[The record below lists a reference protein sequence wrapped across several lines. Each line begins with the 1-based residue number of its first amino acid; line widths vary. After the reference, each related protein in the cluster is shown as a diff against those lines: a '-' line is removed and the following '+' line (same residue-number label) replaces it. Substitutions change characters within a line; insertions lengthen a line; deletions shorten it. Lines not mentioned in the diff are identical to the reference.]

1 MFRLAERN
9 KADAGGDLED
19 RRQWRW
25 GGHRQRPGSLLP
37 LLHQGSVVT
46 RRRSEGH
53 LGRSRPGCSGPMQRN
68 TRSRGGGSASSALH
82 TPELWASSG
91 MFPALLSTPSAGPAS
106 QAARGYASSR
116 PPAPAAPN
124 AARTCPHL
132 HSKMYVRYVN
142 MGISCVSG
150 PEAATLMGSSGSHAS
165 ETYGL

>member
-19 RRQWRW
+19 RRQWRG

-53 LGRSRPGCSGPMQRN
+53 LGRSRPGCTGPMQRN

-82 TPELWASSG
+82 TPDLWASTWDVSSIALHSLSWAC
-91 MFPALLSTPSAGPAS
+91 FPSSLWICLFTASSCTECSSNVSSPALKCRHKSAIKAI
-106 QAARGYASSR
+106 
-116 PPAPAAPN
+116 N
-124 AARTCPHL
+124 
-132 HSKMYVRYVN
+132 
-142 MGISCVSG
+142 
-150 PEAATLMGSSGSHAS
+150 S
-165 ETYGL
+165 ETMVNVCKYGY